1 MKISPE
7 GCSGNVKMLPVL
19 VLEADLDLRSVIVD
33 ALHRAHLSCDSTATA
48 AAALLKIRDGGDYSY
63 IVVDV
68 DAEDD
73 MRPLVDACAHDP
85 ALLAKVVVI
94 SDGDATPLVMARQ
107 PQLVKPFDA
116 KQLLAPLRA

>member
-1 MKISPE
+1 
-7 GCSGNVKMLPVL
+7 MLPVL

-33 ALHRAHLSCDSTATA
+33 ALHRAHVSCDTAATA
-48 AAALLKIRDGGDYSY
+48 AGALLKIRGSNYSY

-73 MRPLVDACAHDP
+73 MRPLVDACALDP

-94 SDGDATPLVMARQ
+94 SGGGGDTPLVMARR
-107 PQLVKPFDA
+107 PQLLKPFDA
-116 KQLLAPLRA
+116 KQLLAPLT

>member
-1 MKISPE
+1 
-7 GCSGNVKMLPVL
+7 MLPVL

-33 ALHRAHLSCDSTATA
+33 ALHRAHVSCDAAATA
-48 AAALLKIRDGGDYSY
+48 AGAMLKIRESDYSY

-68 DAEDD
+68 DSADD
-73 MRPLVDACAHDP
+73 FRPLVDACRIDP

-94 SDGDATPLVMARQ
+94 SDGGETPGIMAEQ

-116 KQLLAPLRA
+116 KQLLAPLTE